1 MHPIKTTHKWSF
13 YQTVNKR
20 IKVCQNFWQ
29 RKYFCLVREL
39 QELFPYSTVWLWIA
53 WFMDKLL
60 ISRESF
66 LSASQWDKCVGS
78 IYARNESSS
87 SKNNTLETLFIS
99 KTNLLSPRVVMPPIL
114 SIYYKFVASVYP
126 SANENDWIYYML
138 FFKDLLVFCLR
149 ITSQLIFMT
158 IFKFFDSV
166 VSSLIVNFFNFLEL
180 FGAILKFFENDF
192 CIFKGVKRWQMM
204 WQYVL
209 LLYTGMPHL

>member
-20 IKVCQNFWQ
+20 IKFCHNFWQ

-53 WFMDKLL
+53 WCMDKLL
-60 ISRESF
+60 TSRESF

-114 SIYYKFVASVYP
+114 SIYYKFIASVYP

>member
-1 MHPIKTTHKWSF
+1 MSRHDIDSMVNSFVVSLDITVTSNILQEIVQILSKKYTKKSNFILIQQRCIPEKQLTKWSF

-78 IYARNESSS
+78 IYARNEFLQKKKHIRDTLHLQDQPLMSSS
-87 SKNNTLETLFIS
+87 CYATNSI
-99 KTNLLSPRVVMPPIL
+99 NLLQ
-114 SIYYKFVASVYP
+114 IY
-126 SANENDWIYYML
+126 
-138 FFKDLLVFCLR
+138 
-149 ITSQLIFMT
+149 
-158 IFKFFDSV
+158 
-166 VSSLIVNFFNFLEL
+166 SL
-180 FGAILKFFENDF
+180 
-192 CIFKGVKRWQMM
+192 CISFSKWKW
-204 WQYVL
+204 L
-209 LLYTGMPHL
+209 NLLYAFFQRLTRFLSQNHFAAYFYDHF